1 MCIRDRLIT
10 YQTAWL
16 RAHYPYEFFAASM
29 SLEKNNT
36 DKLAEFVI
44 EAKARSIKI
53 NPPNINESFS
63 DFLVLNDEK
72 NVQSISYGLSS
83 IKNVGQ
89 VAIEDLVKEREING
103 NGDING

>member
-1 MCIRDRLIT
+1 
-10 YQTAWL
+10 
-16 RAHYPYEFFAASM
+16 M

-36 DKLAEFVI
+36 DKLAKFVI

-63 DFLVLNDEK
+63 EFLVFNDEK

-83 IKNVGQ
+83 IKNVVQ
-89 VAIEDLVKEREING
+89 AAIEDLVKEREING
-103 NGDING
+103 KFLSLENFLRRVSRSVAN